1 MAQRK
6 TFSEGIEGDLSV
18 NAGQLERFGNSTR
31 PNPEQGHRLMRAFV
45 SIRQAALRE
54 AIVKFVDEL
63 STLQDDNRE
72 P

>member
-1 MAQRK
+1 
-6 TFSEGIEGDLSV
+6 
-18 NAGQLERFGNSTR
+18 
-31 PNPEQGHRLMRAFV
+31 MRAFV

-63 STLQDDNRE
+63 STLRDDNRE